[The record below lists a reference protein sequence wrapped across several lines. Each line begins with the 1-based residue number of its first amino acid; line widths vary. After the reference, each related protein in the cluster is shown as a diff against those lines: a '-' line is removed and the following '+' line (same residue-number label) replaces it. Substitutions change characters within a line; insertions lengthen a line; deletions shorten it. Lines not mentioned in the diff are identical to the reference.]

1 MNCSRR
7 IRKRFSKLVLIVL
20 LFFII
25 TSPIVT
31 AEDNFLWEVSGP
43 EGDFYLM
50 GSLHYMVEGAYPLN
64 DEVYNRLADSDTL
77 VVEVDTREI
86 NQFEVQNLIN
96 QLGMLEPG
104 ESLEDILE
112 PELYQR
118 VQEIL
123 EPQGI
128 TAAQFNQFKPWYIG
142 LLISNFAGYEME
154 AEIIEGIDYHILAEA
169 VELELEVKELESL
182 EYQYNMFADLEQE
195 LQIEMISDAFDDL
208 DKGENYSQDLAELWL
223 DGDVDG
229 FYEMFFQNQSDS
241 DAREEYYRKLFDE
254 RDVEMKENIKEMLA
268 GDDELFIVVG
278 AGHVVGDKGLLYL
291 FEQAGYD
298 INQL

>member
-1 MNCSRR
+1 MVVFKT
-7 IRKRFSKLVLIVL
+7 KREKMLKVLLAVGLIVL
-20 LFFII
+20 L
-25 TSPIVT
+25 TSGIAI

-64 DEVYNRLADSDTL
+64 DEVYNRLAESDTL
-77 VVEVDTREI
+77 VVEIDMREVS
-86 NQFEVQNLIN
+86 QFEVESLIN

-104 ESLEDILE
+104 ESLEDILDE
-112 PELYQR
+112 ELYQR
-118 VQEIL
+118 VANIL

-128 TAAQFNQFKPWYIG
+128 TRQQFNQFKPWYIG

-154 AEIIEGIDYHILAEA
+154 AEIVEGIDYHILTEA
-169 VELELEVKELESL
+169 VELELEIKELESL
-182 EYQYNMFADLEQE
+182 EYQYEMFADFEQE
-195 LQIEMISDAFDDL
+195 LQVEMIKDAFDDI

-229 FYEMFFQNQSDS
+229 FYELFFQDQNNS

-268 GDDELFIVVG
+268 ENDDLFIVVG
-278 AGHVVGDKGLLYL
+278 AGHVLGDNGLLNL
-291 FEQAGYD
+291 FEQAGYE

>member
-208 DKGENYSQDLAELWL
+208 AKGENYSQDLAELWL

>member
-1 MNCSRR
+1 MDFLRQT
-7 IRKRFSKLVLIVL
+7 RKRFSQVVLIVAL
-20 LFFII
+20 IVLT
-25 TSPIVT
+25 TSSIVV

-43 EGDFYLM
+43 EGNFYLM

-64 DEVYNRLADSDTL
+64 DEVYNSLEESDTL

-96 QLGMLEPG
+96 QLGVLGPG

-118 VQEIL
+118 VANIL
-123 EPQGI
+123 EPHGI
-128 TAAQFNQFKPWYIG
+128 TRQQFNQFKPWYIG

-154 AEIIEGIDYHILAEA
+154 VEIVEGIDYHILTEA
-169 VELELEVKELESL
+169 VELELEIKELESL
-182 EYQYNMFADLEQE
+182 EYQYEMFAGLEQE
-195 LQIEMISDAFDDL
+195 LQIEMIKDAFDDI

-223 DGDVDG
+223 DGDIDG
-229 FYEMFFQNQSDS
+229 FYELFFQDQSDS

-254 RDVEMKENIKEMLA
+254 RDVEMKEKIKAMLA
-268 GDDELFIVVG
+268 ENDDLFIVVG
-278 AGHVVGDKGLLYL
+278 AGHVLGDNGLLNL
-291 FEQAGYD
+291 FEQAGYE
-298 INQL
+298 IEQL